1 MIIFIFFDILIY
13 KVLTY
18 TIDNN
23 KFFYHMNFN
32 KFINYLKILNNPTVH
47 LNKILIY
54 FHKKNI
60 NHNFKYLL
68 FYKMF
73 ILKFN
78 FKDIIKIYKIIKNSL
93 FINLI
98 YYDKNIF
105 KKFLINLMNNIILKF
120 IRDLNNQKF
129 YHFLINMLNN
139 YINLYNV
146 LYNTLIYFNN
156 LSKTYFLYNLKHNQ
170 NFQFFFIN

>member
-1 MIIFIFFDILIY
+1 
-13 KVLTY
+13 
-18 TIDNN
+18 
-23 KFFYHMNFN
+23 MNFN
-32 KFINYLKILNNPTVH
+32 KFINYLKILNNLTVH

-73 ILKFN
+73 NLKFN
-78 FKDIIKIYKIIKNSL
+78 FKGIIKIYKIIKNNL
-93 FINLI
+93 FIHLI

-139 YINLYNV
+139 CIYLYNV
-146 LYNTLIYFNN
+146 LYNILIYFNN
-156 LSKTYFLYNLKHNQ
+156 LNKTYFLYNLQRNQ
-170 NFQFFFIN
+170 NFQFNFID